1 MEIEFETQEELYK
14 RVLPAL
20 RSKVRELKNKGYD
33 DIKVTYLW
41 SYLAAEVFSKTND
54 LTLDDIVS
62 HIMHVDVV
70 RLNAYIE
77 NNLKRTGIYQ
87 NKE

>member
-20 RSKVRELKNKGYD
+20 RSKVRELKN
-33 DIKVTYLW
+33 
-41 SYLAAEVFSKTND
+41 
-54 LTLDDIVS
+54 
-62 HIMHVDVV
+62 IMHVDVV

>member
-33 DIKVTYLW
+33 DIKVTYL
-41 SYLAAEVFSKTND
+41 
-54 LTLDDIVS
+54 
-62 HIMHVDVV
+62 
-70 RLNAYIE
+70 
-77 NNLKRTGIYQ
+77 
-87 NKE
+87 

>member
-33 DIKVTYLW
+33 DIKDIIDMLC
-41 SYLAAEVFSKTND
+41 
-54 LTLDDIVS
+54 TLVPY
-62 HIMHVDVV
+62 
-70 RLNAYIE
+70 R
-77 NNLKRTGIYQ
+77 RTL
-87 NKE
+87 

>member
-1 MEIEFETQEELYK
+1 MKIEFETQEELYK

-41 SYLAAEVFSKTND
+41 SYLAAEVFSKTTD
-54 LTLDDIVS
+54 LTLADIVS